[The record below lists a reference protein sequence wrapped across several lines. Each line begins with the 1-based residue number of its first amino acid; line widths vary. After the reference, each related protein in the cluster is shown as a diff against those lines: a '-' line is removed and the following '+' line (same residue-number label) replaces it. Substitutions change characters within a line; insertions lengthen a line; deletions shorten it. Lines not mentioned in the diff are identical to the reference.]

1 MGPSCTRVD
10 QLQHFKYCM
19 FDLLV
24 LKSFYMVCRQSR
36 VDISEN
42 ILNPIT
48 AQVLSR
54 LPKYSHPH
62 SASHSPVPHKRMG
75 AKSQIPESLS
85 ISYINEREINREYHN
100 RYF

>member
-24 LKSFYMVCRQSR
+24 LISLYMVCHQSR

-48 AQVLSR
+48 AQVLSSV
-54 LPKYSHPH
+54 PKYSHPH
-62 SASHSPVPHKRMG
+62 SASHSPVPHQRMG
-75 AKSQIPESLS
+75 VKSRIPKSLS
-85 ISYINEREINREYHN
+85 ISYINERETNREYHN
-100 RYF
+100 